1 LEAAWY
7 TGAEGS
13 SGIKWAYQSSK
24 KMILHLPGDKMR
36 MPQLAS
42 NPKGET
48 ALVFAE
54 IKQEGERY
62 YKQIGMVVK
71 DAKGKLTKKYISD
84 KQWDCSYPVIKWNG
98 KSWLVAFEAVKD
110 GVQVIQVID

>member
-1 LEAAWY
+1 
-7 TGAEGS
+7 
-13 SGIKWAYQSSK
+13 
-24 KMILHLPGDKMR
+24 MILHLSGDKIR

-62 YKQIGMVVK
+62 FKQIGFVLK
-71 DAKGKLTKKYISD
+71 DLSGKLTKTYVSD
-84 KQWDCSYPVIKWNG
+84 SAFDCSYPVIKWGG
-98 KSWLVAFEAVKD
+98 KSWIIAFEAVK
-110 GVQVIQVID
+110 GAQQVVVIKNVGM